1 MGSELRNFGFGGQR
15 ERTALTVAQKQKPG
29 RQTRMQIAEEETGIE
44 FSSMRRSRG
53 IALFKL
59 KPMPADMLNAH

>member
-1 MGSELRNFGFGGQR
+1 MGSELRIR
-15 ERTALTVAQKQKPG
+15 RTTRTNGSYGCKSKSQAG
-29 RQTRMQIAEEETGIE
+29 RQTRVQIAEEETGIE

-59 KPMPADMLNAH
+59 EPMPADMFNAH